1 MRNAGTVFV
10 RTSAVVGDYAAGATH
25 VLPTGGL
32 ARGSGGLGLETF
44 LKPVQLV
51 RATAAGVERARTLVA
66 PLARVEGLP
75 LHAAALEPR

>member
-1 MRNAGTVFV
+1 
-10 RTSAVVGDYAAGATH
+10 
-25 VLPTGGL
+25 L

-51 RATAAGVERARTLVA
+51 SATAVGVGRARELVG